1 MDLFSFMKGKKYG
14 FWGSLVRNNT
24 GVSAL
29 NWFLIMSTLIGLS
42 LLVVVMFCM
51 IWEVVHNNSITSDI
65 SGWAAFVAAVA
76 TFLAPAGL
84 AKGWSN
90 WSENKFLNNS
100 EANLEHDDEE
110 DLGDPEEPMEEALPE
125 PPGGPVIGKKRRK
138 NSKKSSSRKAK
149 EA

>member
-1 MDLFSFMKGKKYG
+1 
-14 FWGSLVRNNT
+14 
-24 GVSAL
+24 
-29 NWFLIMSTLIGLS
+29 MSTLIGLS

-125 PPGGPVIGKKRRK
+125 HPGGHVIGKKGCK